1 MALVC
6 DAEGPS
12 GIAGIMGGQISEVSD
27 KTTRVLM
34 EAATWVG
41 PNIMR
46 TSKALG
52 LRTEASA
59 RFEKQLHPE
68 QAIAAQR
75 LAARLMVELC
85 GARMVPGTR
94 RRLPGAG
101 GAARGGRC
109 ASSASRG
116 CWASDIEPAASTDP
130 RAARLRA
137 APDGGWRGA
146 ALARRRRAARGRPDR
161 GGGAHPRPRQAAR
174 PRCPRAAAP
183 VRRGSRR
190 SQRLRRRLEDA
201 LRDRGLHECIS
212 YSFTSPA
219 RARAAAARRRA
230 RCCASRTRSARSR
243 A

>member
-27 KTTRVLM
+27 DTTRVLM

-85 GARMVPGTR
+85 GARLVPGHDR
-94 RRLPGAG
+94 RVP
-101 GAARGGRC
+101 AAR
-109 ASSASRG
+109 AQ
-116 CWASDIEPAASTDP
+116 P
-130 RAARLRA
+130 R
-137 APDGGWRGA
+137 
-146 ALARRRRAARGRPDR
+146 
-161 GGGAHPRPRQAAR
+161 
-174 PRCPRAAAP
+174 
-183 VRRGSRR
+183 VV
-190 SQRLRRRLEDA
+190 
-201 LRDRGLHECIS
+201 
-212 YSFTSPA
+212 
-219 RARAAAARRRA
+219 AAAARADRAAARRA
-230 RCCASRTRSARSR
+230 DRRRGDVDGDPRTGSASSRRGDGLAWCRPGATATCSARPT
-243 A
+243 